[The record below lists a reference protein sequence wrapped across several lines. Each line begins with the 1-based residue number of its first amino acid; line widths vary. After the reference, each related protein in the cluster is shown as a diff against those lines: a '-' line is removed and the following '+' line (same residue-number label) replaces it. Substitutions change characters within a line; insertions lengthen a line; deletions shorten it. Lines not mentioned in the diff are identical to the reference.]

1 MNSINKYAGFDVGIA
16 IVNFWEW
23 VLISLSMFEV
33 VWIVA
38 VGSTDNGCQHS
49 LQLQ

>member
-1 MNSINKYAGFDVGIA
+1 MNSINKYVGFNVGIA

-23 VLISLSMFEV
+23 GLISLSVFEV
-33 VWIVA
+33 VWTLG
-38 VGSTDNGCQHS
+38 VGSADNGCQHS